1 MFIKQSRSGYGRGGE
16 QFARGKFLALFSHN
30 PFKWEDENNKPHFED
45 NGKIFP
51 VHLGEGFV
59 TQRECNC
66 AGKAPYN
73 YTEADKVPA
82 YYLEQ
87 CPVHGGEWRT
97 MPSAL
102 NRKLYAL
109 VRHTSLR
116 QVGHFMMGTINIGG
130 QRITVSGSYGAN
142 GLPMDVEKIDPA
154 NRWRLVEVPAAIAE
168 IFWNSSDGWN
178 GAGSEGPIIRQWAL
192 DTFK

>member
-30 PFKWEDENNKPHFED
+30 PFKWEDENNKPHF
-45 NGKIFP
+45 
-51 VHLGEGFV
+51 
-59 TQRECNC
+59 
-66 AGKAPYN
+66 
-73 YTEADKVPA
+73 KVPA